1 MPRGRGRIPKNEE
14 QVEEAGPE
22 SAAEE
27 EYEVERVESHQ
38 ITGKGKRAKLVY
50 LVKWKNYPDSDNTWE
65 PASAVE
71 NAKQLVDE
79 YWATQGGEKER
90 EQVIKQLHDGYKTTA
105 ATKEKK
111 GKKEAA
117 AAAPA
122 LAAEKEEPATESRK
136 RKTGRG
142 AAASSSPAATPATA
156 TNSRKK
162 RAKLDAP
169 AAEDAKPKE
178 TAYESEDEDDVSDS
192 EVEGEN
198 FRINMKWD
206 GRIHKVQYVRRDEDD
221 NELYAIVRWTDS
233 KVAKY
238 KTSIVARKAPLKLI
252 EFYEDRLSFQ
262 ED

>member
-1 MPRGRGRIPKNEE
+1 M
-14 QVEEAGPE
+14 
-22 SAAEE
+22 
-27 EYEVERVESHQ
+27 Q
-38 ITGKGKRAKLVY
+38 IFNATFSS
-50 LVKWKNYPDSDNTWE
+50 WS
-65 PASAVE
+65 SE

-162 RAKLDAP
+162 RAKLDGKFP
-169 AAEDAKPKE
+169 L
-178 TAYESEDEDDVSDS
+178 S
-192 EVEGEN
+192 G
-198 FRINMKWD
+198 KW
-206 GRIHKVQYVRRDEDD
+206 V
-221 NELYAIVRWTDS
+221 
-233 KVAKY
+233 
-238 KTSIVARKAPLKLI
+238 
-252 EFYEDRLSFQ
+252 
-262 ED
+262 